1 MNIAL
6 FGYGKMGKAIERI
19 ALERGHKIIAKI
31 DQSSDHTNF
40 DLIDVAIDFS
50 TPDAAYSNIKQAI
63 DHTTPIISGT
73 TGWLKKYDEIV
84 SYCQQKNGSF
94 LYASNF
100 SLGVNLFFSLNKYLA
115 SLIQGFGYDTTI
127 IETHH
132 TQKLD
137 APSGTAISLAE
148 QILPFTDKKQW
159 GLQTNNPD
167 ELPIISKRID
177 KVTGTHQIIYSSAID
192 EIEIIHTAKNRKGF
206 ALGAVL
212 AAEYIVNKK
221 GIFTMN
227 DVLGIES

>member
-192 EIEIIHTAKNRKGF
+192 EIE
-206 ALGAVL
+206 
-212 AAEYIVNKK
+212 
-221 GIFTMN
+221 
-227 DVLGIES
+227 